1 MTPMGWKYEDKAF
14 TIYANMNKNM
24 CDNAHRERVH
34 KHTHIQTGKSKLQQQ
49 HDTQ

>member
-24 CDNAHRERVH
+24 CDNAHRESAQT
-34 KHTHIQTGKSKLQQQ
+34 HTYPDRQEQTP
-49 HDTQ
+49 TTT